1 MARLRHI
8 LLIAALVAT
17 AALAVLSAG
26 ASFYGADRAA
36 AFFRSAPMAVFWI
49 LLAAVTAGGLVAFP
63 RLLKRPG
70 LLGLHAGV
78 LLILCGAMW
87 SSPAGH
93 RIAQNYSGRVKPRRG
108 LVRIY
113 EGQATDRLYVPA
125 GPDAAEAF
133 SAQMPFALKLH
144 AFRIERYADAP
155 GWDLAAVT
163 WAQTGQLPEH
173 VQDLPER
180 PSRWIE
186 LPGTQVRLRVI
197 QYVDRIGE
205 PVPARVVVRLAST
218 GQLLGKLPA
227 EPGERLDLPALEA
240 GFTVRRVYR
249 NLQIRQGRGVEGPP
263 SGSNPAVEIE
273 ARFQEGD
280 PVTFW
285 ALANRPAGH
294 PGPRAL
300 DFEYAPAIEP
310 DDRDQPGAA
319 TIELTHPGVA
329 GGQRIYL
336 PGDPD
341 ADDNQAPLEEIFPE
355 LGRLSERARRTSLVL
370 ARRPRPVKDF
380 LADVE
385 ATVNGQSRLR
395 EVLEVNKPM
404 HFGGYHFYQSSYGQG
419 QRGTYTILTA
429 VSDNGWTAVRIGFIL
444 LLGGTF
450 WQLWAEPILRAARRK
465 GGGRGD

>member
-1 MARLRHI
+1 MDRLRHI
-8 LLIAALVAT
+8 LLIATLVAT
-17 AALAVLSAG
+17 GALAGLSAG

-36 AFFRSAPMAVFWI
+36 DFFRSAPMAVFWI
-49 LLAAVTAGGLVAFP
+49 LLAAGTAAGLVAFT

-93 RIAQNYSGRVKPRRG
+93 RLARNYSGRVKPRKG

-113 EGQATDRLYVPA
+113 QGATTDRLYVPA
-125 GPDAAEAF
+125 GPDADQPF

-144 AFRIERYADAP
+144 EFRIERYADAP

-163 WAQTGQLPEH
+163 WADSGQPPEH
-173 VQDLPER
+173 VLDLPEQ
-180 PSRWIE
+180 PSGWIE
-186 LPGTQVRLRVI
+186 LFGTQVRLRVTE
-197 QYVDRIGE
+197 YVDRIGE
-205 PVPARVVVRLAST
+205 PIPARVVIRLAST

-227 EPGERLDLPALEA
+227 EPGATLELSALQA
-240 GFTVRRVYR
+240 RFTVRQVYR
-249 NLQIRQGRGVEGPP
+249 NLQIQDGQGTEGDPA
-263 SGSNPAVEIE
+263 GANPAVEIE
-273 ARFQEGD
+273 ARFQDGE

-285 ALANRPAGH
+285 ALADRPPGH

-300 DFEYAPAIEP
+300 DIEFAPAIEP
-310 DDRDQPGAA
+310 DDPVQPGAA
-319 TIELTHPGVA
+319 TIELIHPGFDGV
-329 GGQRIYL
+329 QRIIL

-341 ADDNQAPLEEIFPE
+341 AEDNQAPLEAIFPDVE
-355 LGRLSERARRTSLVL
+355 DLSARARRTSLVL

-380 LADVE
+380 LADLEVL
-385 ATVNGQSRLR
+385 AKGRSRLR
-395 EVLEVNKPM
+395 EVIEVNKPLC
-404 HFGGYHFYQSSYGQG
+404 FGGYHFYQSSYGQD

-429 VSDNGWTAVRIGFIL
+429 VSDNGWTAVRIGFVL

-450 WQLWAEPILRAARRK
+450 WQLWFAPIARALRRK
-465 GGGRGD
+465 GARRGD